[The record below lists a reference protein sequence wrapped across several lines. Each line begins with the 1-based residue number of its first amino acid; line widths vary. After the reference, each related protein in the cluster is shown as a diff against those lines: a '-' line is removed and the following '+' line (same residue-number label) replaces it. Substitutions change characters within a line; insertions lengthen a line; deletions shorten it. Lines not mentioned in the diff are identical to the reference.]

1 MCTVRALDAQLHAVA
16 TAAREYLRAS
26 LADRAH
32 ASVALVQA
40 LEDAGYE
47 IDPEDESDLRENYD
61 ESV

>member
-1 MCTVRALDAQLHAVA
+1 VA
-16 TAAREYLRAS
+16 TAAREYLRAG

-47 IDPEDESDLRENYD
+47 IDPEDESDWEERYD
-61 ESV
+61 EPI